1 MIHLKPLLLRF
12 IPTNALVS
20 IAAGGGVLLVESLF
34 DIEIPSSGTVVPACM
49 VTAFIVCN
57 PFIKIHKRVFS
68 KQERF
73 YMTWTSTLLSI
84 LVSLVLFT
92 LSLAGVMLF
101 YDLTLS
107 QSLVALGLSNLSG
120 SVIIGVSIFTLLV
133 AWIVWYWIYGFVPKT
148 LLKELNKIK
157 T

>member
-1 MIHLKPLLLRF
+1 MTHLKPLLLRF
-12 IPTNALVS
+12 IPTYALVS
-20 IAAGGGVLLVESLF
+20 IAVGFFTLIVESLF
-34 DIEIPSSGTVVPACM
+34 DIEIPSTGTTIPASM

-57 PFIKIHKRVFS
+57 PFIKIHERVFT

-92 LSLAGVMLF
+92 LFLAGIMLF

-107 QSLVALGLSNLSG
+107 QSLVELGLSNLSS

-148 LLKELNKIK
+148 LLKAAKK
-157 T
+157 Q